1 MVCQQVLLK
10 RLNIGAAVPYTWGSL
25 AFLPFEMCFNLWW
38 YQSKIDLE
46 LVGPF
51 LAAPLCPQ
59 PPIITDQT
67 YIKRRTHQG
76 VGLSIW
82 NYTKGATVVWKLSAS
97 LNHKRNPD
105 ITVSYSNSKLI
116 WPDTEMVWSA
126 SECDWWMSGRVHF
139 AARLWWRHPSNCGA
153 GSQTICQHFIHSPWP
168 EQGHGEG
175 SWNHLTIYLFCTTCQ
190 ISFDKLAKP
199 CY

>member
-1 MVCQQVLLK
+1 MVRQQVLLK

-25 AFLPFEMCFNLWW
+25 TFLPFEMCFNLWW

-97 LNHKRNPD
+97 LNPKRNPD
-105 ITVSYSNSKLI
+105 ITVSWLGQTQKWSGQHQNVTGGCLTVCILQQGCGGDIHPIVAPGHKQSVNILYIHLDQNKDMGKEVEII
-116 WPDTEMVWSA
+116 WQYIYFVPP
-126 SECDWWMSGRVHF
+126 
-139 AARLWWRHPSNCGA
+139 ARLASIN
-153 GSQTICQHFIHSPWP
+153 
-168 EQGHGEG
+168 
-175 SWNHLTIYLFCTTCQ
+175 
-190 ISFDKLAKP
+190 
-199 CY
+199 

>member
-1 MVCQQVLLK
+1 MVRQQVLLK

-97 LNHKRNPD
+97 LNPKRNPD
-105 ITVSYSNSKLI
+105 ITVSYSNSKFI

-126 SECDWWMSGRVHF
+126 SECLTVCILQQGCGGDIHPIVAPGHKQSVNILYIHLDQNKDMGKEVEIIWQYIYFVPP
-139 AARLWWRHPSNCGA
+139 ARLASIN
-153 GSQTICQHFIHSPWP
+153 
-168 EQGHGEG
+168 
-175 SWNHLTIYLFCTTCQ
+175 
-190 ISFDKLAKP
+190 
-199 CY
+199 